1 MICVYPADCTD
12 FSNNGMGAV
21 SPSSCTVTETL
32 NGEWELT
39 LVHPLDAH
47 DKWRKLTDGNIL
59 RVPVPAAMTPQIN
72 PQVPP
77 DLQEQY
83 PHRPRHS
90 GSRKHIEHAG
100 HLTAHLSQYAG
111 VHRTGSEQHVLV
123 TGRS

>member
-39 LVHPLDAH
+39 LVHSLDAH

-59 RVPVPAAMTPQIN
+59 RVPVPAAMTPHN
-72 PQVPP
+72 TPW
-77 DLQEQY
+77 
-83 PHRPRHS
+83 HPRAHKRRFAIAS
-90 GSRKHIEHAG
+90 LMFARKHTSSAF
-100 HLTAHLSQYAG
+100 
-111 VHRTGSEQHVLV
+111 VLA
-123 TGRS
+123 S